1 MIKES
6 RIFVVIFSIFLC
18 LILVSPFSFAGNKS
32 SSSKFISPK
41 LKITDSGIKFDSSVT
56 ENGFKKSTDEVGAIN
71 SILTEYRFLIAVG
84 SGIATLTMVALF
96 VVNLM
101 KLGNSKGNPQARQ
114 KAITALIFTG
124 LSTALVGSITLVTT
138 LFYNFVSSGNF

>member
-6 RIFVVIFSIFLC
+6 KMFVAIFSIFLC
-18 LILVSPFSFAGNKS
+18 LVLVSPFSFAGNKS

-41 LKITDSGIKFDSSVT
+41 LSITDSGIKFDSSAT

-71 SILTEYRFLIAVG
+71 SILAEYRILISVG

-124 LSTALVGSITLVTT
+124 ISTALVGSITLATT
-138 LFYNFVSSGNF
+138 LFYNFVSNGNF